1 MSRWS
6 KSFCFLASLSL
17 AFASLASNACTRVL
31 YAPNPQTVLVGN
43 NMDWMENMP
52 TNLYVLPAGLAHVS
66 QVKDNPVR
74 WTSKYGS
81 LVAVSYDVAASN
93 GLNEKGLAAHL
104 LALRSSDYGVRDSTK
119 PGLLNLEWAQFYLDN
134 FNSVAQAVQF
144 TQTHPLQIVAGIA
157 PTIGEIKL
165 HLALDDASGDSAII
179 EYVGGSAQI
188 YHGRDKTVLTN
199 DPTFDQ
205 QVENLKHY
213 QGFGGTQPLPGT
225 TYAGDRFVRASFYL
239 AHLPEFNTTRAAVF
253 GVFSVLQNA
262 GQPIGTIS
270 PERPLYG
277 YSNWRT
283 VTDLVHRI
291 YYFNSTTTFG
301 IHWTDLTTFNLASG
315 APVMKLDLVNGGDL
329 MGNVS
334 GLYKPAPAFN

>member
-1 MSRWS
+1 MSRFNPLILLS
-6 KSFCFLASLSL
+6 SLVL
-17 AFASLASNACTRVL
+17 AFASVNASACTRVL

-43 NMDWMENMP
+43 NMDWMEDMP
-52 TNLYVLPAGLAHVS
+52 TNLYVLPAGLSHVS
-66 QVKDNPVR
+66 HVAEHPVK

-81 LVAVSYDVAASN
+81 LVAVSYEVAASN
-93 GLNEKGLAAHL
+93 GVNEKGLAAHL
-104 LALRSSDYGVRDSTK
+104 LALRSSGYGARDTTK
-119 PGLLNLEWAQFYLDN
+119 PGLLNIEWAQFYLDN
-134 FNSVAQAVQF
+134 FNSVAEAVRF
-144 TQTHPLQIVAGIA
+144 TQIHPLQLVAGVVPA
-157 PTIGEIKL
+157 VGEIKL

-179 EYVGGSAQI
+179 EYVDGKAQI

-199 DPTFDQ
+199 DPTYDQ
-205 QVENLKHY
+205 QVVNLNKY
-213 QGFGGTQPLPGT
+213 QGFGGDNPLPGT

-239 AHLPEFNTTRAAVF
+239 SHLPEFKTTRDAVF

-262 GQPIGTIS
+262 GQPIGTVS

-291 YYFNSTTTFG
+291 YYFNSTSSFG
-301 IHWTDLTTFNLASG
+301 IHWTDLTKFNLQAG

-329 MGNVS
+329 MGEVTS
-334 GLYKPAPAFN
+334 LYKPAAVFN